1 MIHKKILI
9 AGFREQTRNYCAA
22 FSLLGAQAE
31 TLCGTVQE
39 LSMLL
44 ADDFLPNPADFDGLI
59 LPGGGDIS
67 PFFYH
72 MENKGSRNIDS
83 LLDSVQF
90 SLFRAFTAAGKP
102 VLGICKGIQLINVA
116 FGGTLIQDLSGES
129 LSIHAWDEGDK
140 IHITKAAHG
149 TFPAQLYSNF
159 PRVNSAHHQAV
170 AAVGDGLRVAQY
182 GPDFVIEALY
192 HERLP
197 ILGVQWHPER
207 MCFSH
212 AREDVEDGSKLLK
225 YYLRMLR

>member
-1 MIHKKILI
+1 M
-9 AGFREQTRNYCAA
+9 
-22 FSLLGAQAE
+22 
-31 TLCGTVQE
+31 V
-39 LSMLL
+39 L

-207 MCFSH
+207 MCFSF
-212 AREDVEDGSKLLK
+212 AREEIEDGSKLLK
-225 YYLRMLR
+225 YFLSLL

>member
-9 AGFREQTRNYCAA
+9 AGFLEQTRNYCAA
-22 FSLLGAQAE
+22 FSLLGAD
-31 TLCGTVQE
+31 TSVLCGTGRE
-39 LSMLL
+39 LSLL
-44 ADDFLPNPADFDGLI
+44 LTDGRLPDPADFDGLV

-72 MENKGSRNIDS
+72 MENAGSRNIDS

-90 SLFRAFTAAGKP
+90 SLFQAFLAAGKP
-102 VLGICKGIQLINVA
+102 VLGICKGLQLINVA
-116 FGGTLIQDLSGES
+116 FGGTLIQELGPES
-129 LSIHAWDEGDK
+129 LAIHAWEDADK

-149 TFPAQLYSNF
+149 TFPAQLYGSF

-170 AAVGDGLRVAQY
+170 GVFGEGLRAAQY
-182 GPDFVIEALY
+182 GPDFVVEALY

-197 ILGVQWHPER
+197 VLGVQWHPER

>member
-1 MIHKKILI
+1 M
-9 AGFREQTRNYCAA
+9 
-22 FSLLGAQAE
+22 
-31 TLCGTVQE
+31 
-39 LSMLL
+39 
-44 ADDFLPNPADFDGLI
+44 

-72 MENKGSRNIDS
+72 MENAGARNIDS

-90 SLFRAFTAAGKP
+90 SLFQAFMSAGKP
-102 VLGICKGIQLINVA
+102 VLGICKGLQLINVA
-116 FGGTLIQDLSGES
+116 FGGTLIQELGPES
-129 LSIHAWDEGDK
+129 LAIHAWEDADK

-149 TFPAQLYSNF
+149 TFPAQLYGSF

-170 AAVGDGLRVAQY
+170 GVFGEGLRAAQY
-182 GPDFVIEALY
+182 GPDFVVEALY

-197 ILGVQWHPER
+197 VLGVQWHPER

>member
-9 AGFREQTRNYCAA
+9 AGFREQTLNYCAA
-22 FSLLGAQAE
+22 FSLLGAQTE

-207 MCFSH
+207 MCFSF
-212 AREDVEDGSKLLK
+212 AREEIEDGSKLLK
-225 YYLRMLR
+225 YFLSLL

>member
-1 MIHKKILI
+1 MIHKIILI

-31 TLCGTVQE
+31 TLCVTVQE

-44 ADDFLPNPADFDGLI
+44 ADNFLPNPADFDGLI

-67 PFFYH
+67 PLFYH

-207 MCFSH
+207 MCFSF
-212 AREDVEDGSKLLK
+212 AREEIEDGSKLLK
-225 YYLRMLR
+225 YFLSLL

>member
-207 MCFSH
+207 MCYSF
-212 AREDVEDGSKLLK
+212 AREEIVNGSKLLK
-225 YYLRMLR
+225 YFLSLL

>member
-149 TFPAQLYSNF
+149 TFPSLLYSYV

-207 MCFSH
+207 MCFSF
-212 AREDVEDGSKLLK
+212 AREEIEDGSKLLK
-225 YYLRMLR
+225 YFLSLL

>member
-72 MENKGSRNIDS
+72 MENAGSRNIDS

-90 SLFRAFTAAGKP
+90 SLFQAFMAAGKP
-102 VLGICKGIQLINVA
+102 VLGICKGLQLINVA
-116 FGGTLIQDLSGES
+116 FGGTLIQELGPES
-129 LSIHAWDEGDK
+129 LAIHAWEDADK

-149 TFPAQLYSNF
+149 TFPAQLYGSF

-170 AAVGDGLRVAQY
+170 GVFGEGLRAAQY
-182 GPDFVIEALY
+182 GPDFVVEALY

-197 ILGVQWHPER
+197 VLGVQWHPER

-212 AREDVEDGSKLLK
+212 AQEDVEDGSKLLK

>member
-1 MIHKKILI
+1 
-9 AGFREQTRNYCAA
+9 
-22 FSLLGAQAE
+22 
-31 TLCGTVQE
+31 
-39 LSMLL
+39 MLL

-212 AREDVEDGSKLLK
+212 AREDVADGSTLLK